1 MAEAEGQPL
10 SVCVERGPHCAVVR
24 LSGAAEMAEWGR
36 LRNELEALAREKQA
50 IIVLDLTQLG
60 FIGSEGLAAVVHG
73 HLKGRHHQG
82 QIRLAC
88 PGPSV
93 LDVIQRTRL
102 TQLFPIY
109 DSVEAAM
116 KP

>member
-1 MAEAEGQPL
+1 MVKLWGC
-10 SVCVERGPHCAVVR
+10 S
-24 LSGAAEMAEWGR
+24 EMAEWGQ
-36 LRNELEALAREKQA
+36 LRNELEALARERQA
-50 IIVLDLTQLG
+50 IIVLDLTQLE
-60 FIGSEGLAAVVHG
+60 FIGSDGLSAVVHG

-82 QIRLAC
+82 EIRLAC
-88 PGPSV
+88 PRPSV

-102 TQLFPIY
+102 TQLFPVY